1 MNTMTAKECRRFVQA
16 RMEEFRIAL
25 CFFDK
30 SGTYTLAE
38 DEANKATIEEERQ
51 KTVDRYRKTKND
63 IETVL
68 DHLGREDEMIIR
80 NETLILAPRLWY
92 LRYFS
97 RSTYY
102 RRRDIAYRRFVNF
115 YQA

>member
-1 MNTMTAKECRRFVQA
+1 MNTMTAKECRHFVFA
-16 RMEEFRIAL
+16 RMEEYKLAL

-30 SGTYTLAE
+30 SAVFTLAE
-38 DEANKATIEEERQ
+38 DETKKATMEEERQ
-51 KTVDRYRKTKND
+51 RSVDRYRKIKND

-80 NETLILAPRLWY
+80 NETINSAPRFWY
-92 LRYFS
+92 VRYFS